1 MLKLA
6 LNTILLCS
14 LFFGIDANV
23 RGGRQTPTKVRKRQL
38 DQGAT
43 GITDNFK
50 YSPESSMTFTNFTGV
65 SIGSCVLE
73 KSLCKY
79 LQLIRFLSLSL
90 CLIKLFSKIQIANF
104 EPKDNIAIKG
114 ETFTLGTS
122 IYQTDGISNGGVS
135 LLLLL
140 HAL

>member
-23 RGGRQTPTKVRKRQL
+23 RGGRQIPTKDFAKAEAPLLVRKRQL

-50 YSPESSMTFTNFTGV
+50 YSPESSMAFTGV
-65 SIGSCVLE
+65 SIGHCVFE

-90 CLIKLFSKIQIANF
+90 SNKTLFQN
-104 EPKDNIAIKG
+104 
-114 ETFTLGTS
+114 
-122 IYQTDGISNGGVS
+122 TDC
-135 LLLLL
+135 
-140 HAL
+140 